1 MTKKDTKI
9 IFCGL
14 PASGK
19 TTFLGALSYLVEQEK
34 ESNALRLAGLK
45 EQRYF
50 FNKLADTW
58 VDCKPMHRTKVDSKN
73 SIEMTLSGG
82 RIQFDIEMPDLSGET
97 WGSIWSEHEI
107 SPELSDFVAK
117 CNSVVFF
124 IHSDKI
130 LTPMSISEE
139 NSMLQSQEQGE
150 TLSRDLEEWD
160 SSKHASTQAVS
171 VDLLIKLSSLME
183 FSQKKVVI
191 ILSAWDKVT
200 EGTTPIDF
208 IRIQLPLLYQYLL
221 AKFDYRNFKVFGVS
235 AQGGCLEKEEQRLSL
250 ANIDEPIE
258 RIRVSE
264 DGISHHNDLTQILSW
279 LIND

>member
-1 MTKKDTKI
+1 MTKKNTKI

-14 PASGK
+14 PDSGK
-19 TTFLGALSYLVEQEK
+19 TTFLGALSYLVEQNK
-34 ESNALRLAGLK
+34 ESNALKCTGLK
-45 EQRYF
+45 EQRHF
-50 FNKLADTW
+50 FNNLADTW
-58 VDCKPMHRTKVDSKN
+58 VSCEPMHRTKVDSKN

-82 RIQFDIEMPDLSGET
+82 GIQFDIEMPDLSGET

-107 SPELSDFVAK
+107 SSELSDFIAN
-117 CNSVVFF
+117 CNSIVFF
-124 IHSDKI
+124 IHADQI

-139 NSMLQSQEQGE
+139 NSMLQSQEEGE
-150 TLSRDLEEWD
+150 MLSRDLEEWD

-191 ILSAWDKVT
+191 ILSAWDKVN
-200 EGTTPIDF
+200 EGITPIDF
-208 IRIQLPLLYQYLL
+208 VRVQLPLLHQYLS
-221 AKFDYRNFKVFGVS
+221 AKFDYINFKVFGVS

-250 ANIDEPIE
+250 SNIDEPTE

-264 DGISHHNDLTQILSW
+264 DGRTHHNDLTKILSW